1 MKYLFMTFFLL
12 ITFSLYPDSKVQNL
26 KDIQKAKLVK
36 AEAYISALKR
46 NNEQLRTKYEEQKR
60 DNSDKELLK
69 SLLKTSVIFIVIL
82 LLIIFFLCTKLKS
95 IDEREQKG

>member
-1 MKYLFMTFFLL
+1 M
-12 ITFSLYPDSKVQNL
+12 ITFSLYSDSKVQNL
-26 KDIQKAKLVK
+26 KDIQKAKLAK
-36 AEAYISALKR
+36 DKAYISALKR

-69 SLLKTSVIFIVIL
+69 SLLMTSVIFIVIL
-82 LLIIFFLCTKLKS
+82 LLIIFFLCKKLKS